1 MNQTT
6 KLGLIGCGAISGIYL
21 QNAKR
26 FKGVEIVA
34 CADTRLQAAQAR
46 AEEYGVPKAC
56 SVEEL
61 LADPEIEIVINLTP
75 HLAHAEVGLAALE
88 AGKSIYNEKPLAVY
102 REDGLKMLS
111 LAQEKGLRVGGAPD
125 TFIGGAWQTARKL
138 IDQGAI
144 GEPVAAFACLQARRG
159 PRPGRPRPANPDG
172 YVSFYRTHFFEY
184 GVTWSFDR
192 GPYYLTALINLLG
205 PVSRVTASA
214 RKTWE
219 EREDAGALVEVHAP
233 THVAGVLDFT
243 NGAVC
248 TVILTADV
256 YGDRAAAHRDLWQRG
271 LAALHRPQ
279 QLWRDAVSA
288 PGGQPGSDP
297 RRERV
302 RVQREQPG
310 RRRRRHGRGQ
320 AQRPAAPR
328 QRRDGLPRDR
338 HRQRLS
344 RRLAR
349 EPARRAGQHVR
360 PARAAAG
367 RSGGLDDRRL
377 GKGSH
382 STC

>member
-1 MNQTT
+1 VVQTT
-6 KLGLIGCGAISGIYL
+6 QVGLIGCGAISGIYL

-26 FKGVEIVA
+26 FESIEIVA

-56 SVEEL
+56 SVEQL
-61 LADPEIEIVINLTP
+61 LDDPEIEVVINLTP

-102 REDGLKMLS
+102 RQDGQKMLT
-111 LAQEKGLRVGGAPD
+111 LAGERGLRVGGAPD
-125 TFIGGAWQTARKL
+125 TFFGGAWQTARKL

-159 PRPGRPRPANPDG
+159 PRPGRARPASPDG

-219 EREDAGALVEVHAP
+219 EREDGGAMVEVHAP

-256 YGDRAAAHRDLWQRG
+256 YGTGLPHIEIYGSEGSLRCIDPNNFGGTLYLRQPDSPDLIPVESEYGYNENSRGVGVADLAAAKRNGRPHRASGEMAYHVIDIVNAFHDASRENRHIELASTCDRPAPLPAG
-271 LAALHRPQ
+271 LAD
-279 QLWRDAVSA
+279 WTI
-288 PGGQPGSDP
+288 
-297 RRERV
+297 
-302 RVQREQPG
+302 
-310 RRRRRHGRGQ
+310 
-320 AQRPAAPR
+320 
-328 QRRDGLPRDR
+328 
-338 HRQRLS
+338 
-344 RRLAR
+344 
-349 EPARRAGQHVR
+349 
-360 PARAAAG
+360 
-367 RSGGLDDRRL
+367 DD
-377 GKGSH
+377 
-382 STC
+382 

>member
-1 MNQTT
+1 VARTT
-6 KLGLIGCGAISGIYL
+6 KVGLIGCGTISGIYL

-26 FKGVEIVA
+26 FQEIEIVA
-34 CADTRLQAAQAR
+34 CADARLQAAQSR

-61 LADPEIEIVINLTP
+61 LADPEIEVVINLTP
-75 HLAHAEVGLAALE
+75 HLVHAQVGLAALE

-102 REDGLKMLS
+102 REEGQRMLS
-111 LAQEKGLRVGGAPD
+111 LARQKGLRVGGAPD
-125 TFIGGAWQTARKL
+125 TFFGGAWQTARKL

-159 PRPGRPRPANPDG
+159 PQPGRPRPPSPDG

-219 EREDAGALVEVHAP
+219 VREDAGTMVEVHAP
-233 THVAGVLDFT
+233 THVAGVLDFS

-256 YGDRAAAHRDLWQRG
+256 YATGLPHIEIYGSEASLRCIDPNNFGGTLYLRRADSADLIPVESEYGYNENSRGVGVADMAAAVRSGRPHRASGEMTYHVIDIVNAFHDASRENRHVALASTCERPAPLPAG
-271 LAALHRPQ
+271 LAD
-279 QLWRDAVSA
+279 WTI
-288 PGGQPGSDP
+288 
-297 RRERV
+297 
-302 RVQREQPG
+302 
-310 RRRRRHGRGQ
+310 
-320 AQRPAAPR
+320 
-328 QRRDGLPRDR
+328 
-338 HRQRLS
+338 
-344 RRLAR
+344 
-349 EPARRAGQHVR
+349 
-360 PARAAAG
+360 
-367 RSGGLDDRRL
+367 DD
-377 GKGSH
+377 
-382 STC
+382 